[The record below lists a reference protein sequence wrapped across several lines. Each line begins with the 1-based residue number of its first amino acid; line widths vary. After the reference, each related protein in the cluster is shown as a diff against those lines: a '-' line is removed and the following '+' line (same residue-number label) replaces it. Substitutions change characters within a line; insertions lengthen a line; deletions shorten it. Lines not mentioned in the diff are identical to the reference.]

1 MIRTVLGVVAGL
13 VLVGSSAMHS
23 LLGWPQLGA
32 QLARTNAPPE
42 LVRGLAIG
50 WHFAGA
56 SMLAFGVLVLW
67 TFSARRRGRAV
78 SRVPAL
84 VVALLYLL
92 FGVGALAASGMEPFF
107 LIFVVPGLM
116 VLAAAW
122 ERGAGAGAER

>member
-13 VLVGSSAMHS
+13 VLVGSSGAHS

-50 WHFAGA
+50 WHCAGA

-67 TFSARRRGRAV
+67 TFTARRGRAV

-92 FGVGALAASGMEPFF
+92 FGVGALAASGMQPFF